1 MGGRAGASP
10 PPHPGRGAGGPGT
23 RRGASCPRLPVRASA
38 LTADLS
44 VERGPQ
50 VGGALTSLGCRDSG
64 APGSAG
70 GAGRG
75 ALRSPCGR
83 EAGCSLVFR
92 GTQPQTRTPREGRG
106 GAGAGAARGGGGG
119 WRLKD
124 SGVWGSGPAPG
135 HRPGASWAPLASRSP
150 ARQRA
155 PALSGSGSLHPFP
168 GAPSTSTSPPPP
180 GVGRIPSPSA
190 WLRSPWNFS
199 EERLLRKERTRHKDA
214 EREGG
219 SNGWQVLA
227 QGPVHSP
234 WALRSP
240 APSRSRLFEAIL
252 LPGAPVTTPP
262 AAAAPGTAAFSRA
275 HTQAG
280 ESQILVWAFKVL
292 RCLLWPVSQLC
303 LSSSGPTRR

>member
-1 MGGRAGASP
+1 M
-10 PPHPGRGAGGPGT
+10 
-23 RRGASCPRLPVRASA
+23 
-38 LTADLS
+38 
-44 VERGPQ
+44 ERGPQ

-106 GAGAGAARGGGGG
+106 GAGAGAARGGAGEAG
-119 WRLKD
+119 D
-124 SGVWGSGPAPG
+124 SRPQASGAQGQCRVTVPGVLGHPDQPAPC
-135 HRPGASWAPLASRSP
+135 SP
-150 ARQRA
+150 ARASPLRLGL
-155 PALSGSGSLHPFP
+155 PPPVPGRSLHLYL
-168 GAPSTSTSPPPP
+168 PSP

-199 EERLLRKERTRHKDA
+199 EEERLLRKERTRHKDA

-234 WALRSP
+234 WALP
-240 APSRSRLFEAIL
+240 
-252 LPGAPVTTPP
+252 
-262 AAAAPGTAAFSRA
+262 
-275 HTQAG
+275 
-280 ESQILVWAFKVL
+280 
-292 RCLLWPVSQLC
+292 
-303 LSSSGPTRR
+303 